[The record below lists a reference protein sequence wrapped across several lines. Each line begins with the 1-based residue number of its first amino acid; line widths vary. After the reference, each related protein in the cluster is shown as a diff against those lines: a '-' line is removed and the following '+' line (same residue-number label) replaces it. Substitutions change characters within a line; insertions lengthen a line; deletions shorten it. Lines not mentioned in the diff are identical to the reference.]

1 MSLALF
7 DLDNTLLDGDSD
19 YEWGNFLV
27 SKKLVDADE
36 YEKANIYFYEQYK
49 QGTLDIVE
57 FSAFSFKPLSLI
69 SREELNNLHQEFMQ
83 TYILPRIKPQTPTV
97 LNKHKNQG
105 DTLVIITAT
114 NSFITRPI
122 ATHLGIEHLIA
133 TEPKII
139 DGKYTTEIEGIPCFQ
154 EGKVTRLNDWLKMN
168 NDSMEG
174 SYFYSD
180 SINDLPLLEIVDTP
194 IVVDPDERLREVGT
208 KREWEITSLK

>member
-27 SKKLVDADE
+27 SKKLVDAEE